1 MAKRGKRVVLRCLR
15 HDMRIASASIMH
27 ELIVPGCRRAELTI
41 GLAADDGLR
50 RLLHGA
56 ASTLYRE
63 ITPGHKPLGAS
74 AANPTVVKFL
84 TDGMAI

>member
-27 ELIVPGCRRAELTI
+27 ELIIAVCRRAELTI
-41 GLAADDGLR
+41 ALGADDRLR
-50 RLLHGA
+50 RLLRGA
-56 ASTLYRE
+56 APTLYRE
-63 ITPGHKPLGAS
+63 IMPGHKLLGAS
-74 AANPTVVKFL
+74 GANPTVVKFL